1 MRRARHEPVI
11 PVAFSLCVPAFFRAP
26 GKEGGTT
33 PPGSGAGRVRSCG
46 GTTRTRRGPAGSI
59 RPGPTRRTVTRRGA
73 QARRATPSA
82 FAAAAT
88 AAVTASATRSSN
100 GEGIT

>member
-11 PVAFSLCVPAFFRAP
+11 PVAFPLCVPALSRAP
-26 GKEGGTT
+26 GKEKTER
-33 PPGSGAGRVRSCG
+33 PLPV
-46 GTTRTRRGPAGSI
+46 RGPGGCVLRGDDAHAK
-59 RPGPTRRTVTRRGA
+59 RPGRSDCGRASSRRAQRGG